1 MNQLKN
7 KILVMLFA
15 LTVAAGSLTGC
26 SGEEKK
32 EEAVAEESV
41 EETESGNEEAVVMP
55 LYPLESAQDA
65 LADGGYS
72 VYFTAENLISEGEG
86 YALDVEVFEYD
97 RYEKEAIEGLKAG
110 SQIQICQETVT
121 VETVEFDEESAY
133 VYINGTIEENGYEL
147 CEEDGLYR
155 TNSMV
160 GYPMYYSVGRI
171 TIPVSLEATFEDQSK
186 VDYGE
191 EGVVYTYDEMFDAIR
206 NDTGV
211 FGANSTVITVRG
223 GEIVQIIRYWV
234 P

>member
-1 MNQLKN
+1 MK
-7 KILVMLFA
+7 KRILAMLFA
-15 LTVAAGSLTGC
+15 FTVAAGSLTGC
-26 SGEEKK
+26 FGGEKK
-32 EEAVAEESV
+32 
-41 EETESGNEEAVVMP
+41 EEAVVMP

-72 VYFTAENLISEGEG
+72 VSFTAENLISEKEG

-97 RYEKEAIEGLKAG
+97 RYEKEAIESLKAG

-121 VETVEFDEESAY
+121 VDSVEIDEASGY
-133 VYINGTIEENGYEL
+133 VYMNGSIEENGYEL
-147 CEEDGLYR
+147 CDEDGLYR
-155 TNSMV
+155 TCSAND
-160 GYPMYYSVGRI
+160 YPMYYSVGRI
-171 TIPVSLEATFEDQSK
+171 TIPVSAEATFEDQSI

-191 EGVVYTYDEMFDAIR
+191 EGVGYTGDEMLDAIK

-211 FGANSTVITVRG
+211 FGAHNTVITIRG